1 MSTLN
6 AITQSYHCL
15 NSIYREGAYSNI
27 ALNDTLNQSSD
38 EDKPL
43 ISKIVYGVLENDI
56 FLNYIIKQ
64 FVPSAKPALSVLLK
78 IGTYMITHLS
88 IPSAVVVN
96 DCVNHAKKIGKGAV
110 ANFVNATLRSVVR
123 AKEANSFVFPAEP
136 LKKASV
142 MYSYP
147 YWALMLLS
155 REYGEEKAIAIAS
168 YRSDNATHVRINKS
182 VTTNEKFEKTLQQK
196 GLKYKKSILPDAYKI
211 YGNVSALTKKGE
223 CVIMGLSSM
232 LAALSVNVTDNADVL
247 DLCAAPG
254 GKSVYMAQLNPT
266 AKILSCDTYPH
277 KLRLIEKY
285 AAKMGVTNITTELND
300 AMEINPAYFG
310 KFDFVL
316 LDVPCSGFGVCYS
329 KPEIKLFKKLDDVR
343 NLVAVQQKMLFAA
356 KNYVK
361 VGGYLTYSTCTVF
374 AEENRKNIKNF
385 LAQNPEFA
393 LTDLNLPIKTETKD
407 LQILPH
413 IFDAEGFYIA
423 RMVKTK

>member
-27 ALNDTLNQSSD
+27 ALNDTLNQSSE

-64 FVPSAKPALSVLLK
+64 FIASAKPALSVLLK
-78 IGTYMITHLS
+78 IGTYMIIYLN
-88 IPSAVVVN
+88 IPSAVIVN

-110 ANFVNATLRSVVR
+110 ANFVNATLRSIVR
-123 AKEANSFVFPAEP
+123 ANEAHSFVYPDDP
-136 LKKASV
+136 IKKASV

-155 REYGEEKAIAIAS
+155 REYGEETAKAIAA
-168 YRSDNATHVRINKS
+168 YKSDNATHVRINKT
-182 VTTNEKFEKTLQQK
+182 VTDNTKFEEILNQK
-196 GLKYKKSILPDAYKI
+196 GIKYKKSLLPDAYKI
-211 YGNVSALTKKGE
+211 YGDVTQLTKNGE

-232 LAALSVNVTDNADVL
+232 LAALSVNVTDNANVL

-300 AMEINPAYFG
+300 AMEINPAFFG
-310 KFDFVL
+310 KFDYVL
-316 LDVPCSGFGVCYS
+316 LDAPCSGFGVCYS
-329 KPEIKLFKKLDDVR
+329 KPEIKLFKKYEDVR
-343 NLVAVQQKMLFAA
+343 NLASIQQKMLWAA
-356 KNYVK
+356 KNYLK

-374 AEENRKNIKNF
+374 AEENQKNISNF
-385 LAQNPEFA
+385 LTQNPEFA
-393 LTDLNLPIKTETKD
+393 LADLCLPFKTETKD